1 MTTLSHVQAET
12 HVPAVRPFRI
22 RGGKRGLATE
32 LRELWD
38 YRELLGFLVWRD
50 IKVRYVQTILGP
62 LWAIIVPFIT
72 MILLTVIFG
81 HVAGLKGEYKVP
93 YPIFVFSGNLIWI
106 YFSGCLA
113 GSARSVISNINL
125 VTKVYVPRLM
135 IPLESTV
142 VPVIDFALAFLVLLG
157 LFAYYGRVPHWH
169 TVLIPFFLGLAL
181 LSAFGVGL
189 WLSALTVRFRDI
201 PYVVPLLTQLWFYA
215 SPVIYGSTFI
225 PPRWH
230 WLIALNPMT
239 GPIDGFRWAVLGRG
253 VPHYGL
259 FGISFGVGLA
269 LTLSGIWYFR
279 RTERSF
285 ADLI

>member
-1 MTTLSHVQAET
+1 MTAVPEVQAQA
-12 HVPAVRPFRI
+12 PAVRPFRI
-22 RGGKRGLATE
+22 QGGKRGLAAE

-62 LWAIIVPFIT
+62 LWALIVPFIT
-72 MILLTVIFG
+72 MVLLTVIFG

-93 YPIFVFSGNLIWI
+93 YPIFVFSGNLIWV

-113 GSARSVISNINL
+113 GSTRSVVSNINL

-135 IPLESTV
+135 IPLESIV
-142 VPVIDFALAFLVLLG
+142 VPVIDFLLAFCVLLG
-157 LFAYYGRVPHWH
+157 LFAYYGRAPHWH
-169 TVLIPFFLGLAL
+169 TVLTPFFLGLAL
-181 LSAFGVGL
+181 LTAFGAGL

-201 PYVVPLLTQLWFYA
+201 PYVVPLITQLWFYA

-239 GPIDGFRWAVLGRG
+239 GAIDGFRWAVLGRG
-253 VPHYGL
+253 IPHYNL
-259 FGISFGVGLA
+259 FAISLVVGLA
-269 LTLSGIWYFR
+269 LTVSGVWYFR

>member
-1 MTTLSHVQAET
+1 MTAVPEVQAQAP
-12 HVPAVRPFRI
+12 VLRPLRI
-22 RGGKRGLATE
+22 RAGKRSLLVE
-32 LRELWD
+32 LREVWD

-62 LWAIIVPFIT
+62 LWALIVPFLT

-106 YFSGCLA
+106 YFAGCLS
-113 GSARSVISNINL
+113 GSARSVVSNINL

-157 LFAYYGRVPHWH
+157 LFAYYHRAPHWH
-169 TVLIPFFLGLAL
+169 TILIPVFLGLAL

-201 PYVVPLLTQLWFYA
+201 PYVVPLLTQLWFYV

-225 PPRWH
+225 PPRYH
-230 WLIALNPMT
+230 WLIAINPMT

-259 FGISFGVGLA
+259 FATSLAMGLA
-269 LTLSGIWYFR
+269 FTASGVWYFL

>member
-1 MTTLSHVQAET
+1 MTAVPEVQAQA
-12 HVPAVRPFRI
+12 PAVRPLRI
-22 RGGKRGLATE
+22 QGRRRGLFTE
-32 LRELWD
+32 LREVWD

-50 IKVRYVQTILGP
+50 IKVRYVQTVLGP
-62 LWAIIVPFIT
+62 LWALIVPFVT

-93 YPIFVFSGNLIWI
+93 YPIFVFSGNLIWV
-106 YFSGCLA
+106 YFSACLA
-113 GSARSVISNINL
+113 GSARSVLSNINL

-135 IPLESTV
+135 IPLESIV

-157 LFAYYGRVPHWH
+157 LFAYYHRVPHWH

-181 LSAFGVGL
+181 LTAFGVGL

-201 PYVVPLLTQLWFYA
+201 PYVVPLLTQLWFYV

-225 PPRWH
+225 PPRYH
-230 WLIALNPMT
+230 WLIAINPMT

-259 FGISFGVGLA
+259 FATSAIVGFLLTASGV
-269 LTLSGIWYFR
+269 WYFL

>member
-1 MTTLSHVQAET
+1 MTAVPEVQEQAQ
-12 HVPAVRPFRI
+12 PVRPFRI
-22 RGGKRGLATE
+22 RAGKRSLLVE
-32 LRELWD
+32 LQEVWA

-50 IKVRYVQTILGP
+50 IKIRYVQTILGP
-62 LWAIIVPFIT
+62 LWALIVPFIT

-106 YFSGCLA
+106 YFSGCLS

-125 VTKVYVPRLM
+125 ITKVYVPRLM

-142 VPVIDFALAFLVLLG
+142 VPVIDFALAFLILLG
-157 LFAYYGRVPHWH
+157 LFGYYHRAPHWH

-181 LSAFGVGL
+181 LTAFGVGL

-201 PYVVPLLTQLWFYA
+201 PFVLPLLTQLWFYV

-225 PPRWH
+225 PPRYQ
-230 WLIALNPMT
+230 WLIAINPMT

-253 VPHYGL
+253 VPHYEL
-259 FGISFGVGLA
+259 FATSFGVGVI
-269 LTLSGIWYFR
+269 LTASGIWYFL

>member
-1 MTTLSHVQAET
+1 MTAVPEVQAPA
-12 HVPAVRPFRI
+12 PAVRPFRI
-22 RGGKRGLATE
+22 RAGKRGLLVE
-32 LRELWD
+32 LREVWD

-62 LWAIIVPFIT
+62 LWALIVPFIT

-142 VPVIDFALAFLVLLG
+142 VPVIDFLLAFLVLLG
-157 LFAYYGRVPHWH
+157 LFAYYHRAPHWH

-201 PYVVPLLTQLWFYA
+201 PYVVPLLTQLWFYV

-230 WLIALNPMT
+230 WLIAINPMT

-259 FGISFGVGLA
+259 FLTSLAMGLA
-269 LTLSGIWYFR
+269 LTASGVWYFL

>member
-1 MTTLSHVQAET
+1 MTAVPEVQAQA
-12 HVPAVRPFRI
+12 PAVRPLRI
-22 RGGKRGLATE
+22 QARRRGLLTE
-32 LRELWD
+32 LREVWD

-62 LWAIIVPFIT
+62 LWALIVPFLT

-106 YFSGCLA
+106 YFSACLA
-113 GSARSVISNINL
+113 GSARSVVSNINL

-157 LFAYYGRVPHWH
+157 LFAYYHRAPHWH
-169 TVLIPFFLGLAL
+169 TILIPFFLGLAL

-201 PYVVPLLTQLWFYA
+201 PYVVPLVTQLWFYV

-253 VPHYGL
+253 VPHYEL
-259 FGISFGVGLA
+259 FGVSLVVGLA
-269 LTLSGIWYFR
+269 LTASGVWYFL

>member
-1 MTTLSHVQAET
+1 MTAVPEVQAQ
-12 HVPAVRPFRI
+12 PIRPFRI
-22 RGGKRGLATE
+22 RAGQRSLLAE
-32 LRELWD
+32 VREVWA

-50 IKVRYVQTILGP
+50 IKIRYVQTILGP
-62 LWAIIVPFIT
+62 LWALIVPFIT

-106 YFSGCLA
+106 YFSGCLS

-125 VTKVYVPRLM
+125 ITKVYVPRLM

-142 VPVIDFALAFLVLLG
+142 VPVIDFALAFLILLG
-157 LFAYYGRVPHWH
+157 LFGYYHRAPHWH

-181 LSAFGVGL
+181 LTAFGVGL

-201 PYVVPLLTQLWFYA
+201 PFVLPLLTQLWFYV

-225 PPRWH
+225 PPRYQ
-230 WLIALNPMT
+230 WLIAINPMT

-253 VPHYGL
+253 VPHYEL
-259 FGISFGVGLA
+259 FATSFGVGVI
-269 LTLSGIWYFR
+269 LTASGIWYFL

>member
-1 MTTLSHVQAET
+1 MTALPHVQAQE

-22 RGGKRGLATE
+22 RAGKRGLLVE
-32 LRELWD
+32 LREVWD

-62 LWAIIVPFIT
+62 LWALIVPFLT

-157 LFAYYGRVPHWH
+157 LFAYYHRAPHWH

-201 PYVVPLLTQLWFYA
+201 PYVVPLLTQLWFYV

-225 PPRWH
+225 PPRYH
-230 WLIALNPMT
+230 WLIAVNPMT

-259 FGISFGVGLA
+259 FATSLVAGIVLTASGV
-269 LTLSGIWYFR
+269 WYFL

>member
-1 MTTLSHVQAET
+1 MTT
-12 HVPAVRPFRI
+12 VPEVPTQVVRPLRI
-22 RGGKRGLATE
+22 GAGKRSLLVE
-32 LRELWD
+32 LREVWD

-50 IKVRYVQTILGP
+50 IKIRYVQTILGP
-62 LWAIIVPFIT
+62 LWALIVPFVT

-125 VTKVYVPRLM
+125 ITKVYVPRLM

-142 VPVIDFALAFLVLLG
+142 VPVIDFALAFLILLG
-157 LFAYYGRVPHWH
+157 LFGYYHRAPHWH
-169 TVLIPFFLGLAL
+169 TVLVPFFLGLAL
-181 LSAFGVGL
+181 LTAFGVGL

-201 PYVVPLLTQLWFYA
+201 PFVLPLLTQLWFYV

-225 PPRWH
+225 PPRYQ
-230 WLIALNPMT
+230 WLIAINPMT

-259 FGISFGVGLA
+259 FATSFVVGLA
-269 LTLSGIWYFR
+269 LTASGVWYFR

>member
-1 MTTLSHVQAET
+1 MTAVPEVQT
-12 HVPAVRPFRI
+12 QVVRPLRI
-22 RGGKRGLATE
+22 GAGKRSLLVE
-32 LRELWD
+32 LREVWD

-50 IKVRYVQTILGP
+50 IKIRYVQTILGP
-62 LWAIIVPFIT
+62 LWALIVPFIT
-72 MILLTVIFG
+72 MVLLTVIFG

-125 VTKVYVPRLM
+125 ITKVYVPRLM

-142 VPVIDFALAFLVLLG
+142 APVIDFAIAFFILLG
-157 LFAYYGRVPHWH
+157 LFAYYHRVPHWH
-169 TVLIPFFLGLAL
+169 TVLVPFFLGLAL
-181 LSAFGVGL
+181 LTAFGAGL

-201 PYVVPLLTQLWFYA
+201 PFVLPLLTQLWFYV

-225 PPRWH
+225 PPRYQ
-230 WLIALNPMT
+230 WLIAINPMT

-253 VPHYGL
+253 VPHYSL
-259 FGISFGVGLA
+259 FATSFLVGLV
-269 LTLSGIWYFR
+269 LTASGVWYFR
-279 RTERSF
+279 RVERSF

>member
-1 MTTLSHVQAET
+1 MTVVPQVQAQ
-12 HVPAVRPFRI
+12 VPAVRPLRI
-22 RGGKRGLATE
+22 QAGRRGLFAE
-32 LRELWD
+32 VREVWD

-62 LWAIIVPFIT
+62 LWALIVPFLT

-113 GSARSVISNINL
+113 GSARSVISNSNL

-142 VPVIDFALAFLVLLG
+142 VPVIDFLIAFLILLG
-157 LFAYYGRVPHWH
+157 LFAYYHRAPHWH
-169 TVLIPFFLGLAL
+169 TVLIPIFLGLAL

-201 PYVVPLLTQLWFYA
+201 PYVVPLLTQLWFYV

-225 PPRWH
+225 PPRYH
-230 WLIALNPMT
+230 WLIAINPMT

-259 FGISFGVGLA
+259 FASSLAMGLA
-269 LTLSGIWYFR
+269 LTASGVWYFL

>member
-1 MTTLSHVQAET
+1 MTAVSEVHAQA
-12 HVPAVRPFRI
+12 PAVRPLRI
-22 RGGKRGLATE
+22 QARRRGLFAE
-32 LRELWD
+32 LREVWD

-62 LWAIIVPFIT
+62 LWALIVPFLT

-93 YPIFVFSGNLIWI
+93 YPIFVFSGNLIWL
-106 YFSGCLA
+106 YFAGCLA

-142 VPVIDFALAFLVLLG
+142 VPVIDFLIAFLILLG
-157 LFAYYGRVPHWH
+157 LFAYYHRAPHWH
-169 TVLIPFFLGLAL
+169 TILIPFFLGLAL

-201 PYVVPLLTQLWFYA
+201 PYVVPLLTQLWFYV

-225 PPRWH
+225 PPRYH
-230 WLIALNPMT
+230 WLIAVNPMT

-253 VPHYGL
+253 VPHWGL
-259 FGISFGVGLA
+259 FGTSLAAGLVLTASGV
-269 LTLSGIWYFR
+269 WYFL

>member
-1 MTTLSHVQAET
+1 MTAVPEVQAQ
-12 HVPAVRPFRI
+12 PIRPFRI
-22 RGGKRGLATE
+22 RAGQRSLLAE
-32 LRELWD
+32 VQEVWA

-50 IKVRYVQTILGP
+50 IKIRYVQTILGP
-62 LWAIIVPFIT
+62 LWALIVPFIT

-106 YFSGCLA
+106 YFAGCLS

-157 LFAYYGRVPHWH
+157 LFAYYHRAPHWH
-169 TVLIPFFLGLAL
+169 TILIPFFLGLAL

-201 PYVVPLLTQLWFYA
+201 PYVVPLVTQLWFYV

-230 WLIALNPMT
+230 WLIAINPMT

-259 FGISFGVGLA
+259 FATSAIVGLA
-269 LTLSGIWYFR
+269 LTASGVWYFL